1 MSNKRGIELSMNF
14 IVILIISIFIFG
26 FGVRFIY
33 TLSSKATELQGL
45 TLGELDDRIGNLICE
60 GSDRVC
66 VGQDKKTIQRG
77 KFDVFGL
84 KIINVLEN
92 KKDFK
97 IELSP
102 PSTTLLGYKK
112 DKTEINIPP
121 AIPLIILPQSRTVSM
136 ETNEERNF
144 GIGIEVPPNAVPG
157 TYIFNIR
164 ITDQASGDE
173 YVKVQKLYVD
183 VP

>member
-1 MSNKRGIELSMNF
+1 MSNKKGIELSMNF
-14 IVILIISIFIFG
+14 IVILIISIIIFG

-84 KIINVLEN
+84 KIINILDNE
-92 KKDFK
+92 KEFS
-97 IELSP
+97 IEIKPTSSLF
-102 PSTTLLGYKK
+102 LGFQK
-112 DKTEINIPP
+112 DKSQIPP
-121 AIPLIILPQSRTVSM
+121 DKPLTVIPQLRPATI
-136 ETNEERNF
+136 EKNEERNF
-144 GIGIEVPPNAVPG
+144 GIGVQVPSDAVAG
-157 TYIFNIR
+157 TYIFNINVT
-164 ITDQASGDE
+164 IGLTGAE